1 MMSIRARLAGAMLT
15 TLASFAIT
23 STHAAPVTYEL
34 DPDHTYPS
42 FEADHLGGLSTWRGK
57 FNASSGTVV
66 MDREAGTGTLEVQV
80 EAASIDFGHD
90 KLNEHARSADI
101 FDVAKFPVATYT
113 GTLAKFVD
121 GAPTEVH
128 GELTLKGVTKPLVLQ
143 VDRFVCKPHPMLK
156 KDACGANA
164 TATFDRDAF
173 GVDYGKAYGF
183 DMQTLLRIQ
192 VEAIRAD
199 EPPAM

>member
-1 MMSIRARLAGAMLT
+1 MHIHARVAGAL
-15 TLASFAIT
+15 LATVATIAAT
-23 STHAAPVTYEL
+23 AALAAPVTYTL

-66 MDREAGTGTLEVQV
+66 MDREAGTGTLEVTV
-80 EAASIDFGHD
+80 DATSIDFGHD

-113 GTLAKFVD
+113 GKLAKFVD

-143 VDRFVCKPHPMLK
+143 IDRFVCKPHPMLK
-156 KDACGANA
+156 KEACGANA
-164 TATFDRDAF
+164 TAAFDRDSF

-183 DMQTLLRIQ
+183 DMRTLLRIQ

-199 EPPAM
+199 APTAM

>member
-1 MMSIRARLAGAMLT
+1 MLAAV
-15 TLASFAIT
+15 ASFDMI
-23 STHAAPVTYEL
+23 STLAAPVSYKV

-66 MDREAGTGTLEVQV
+66 MDREAGTGTLEVSIDT
-80 EAASIDFGHD
+80 ASLDFGHD
-90 KLNEHARSADI
+90 KMNEHARSADI
-101 FDVAKFPVATYT
+101 FDVARFPVATYT
-113 GTLAKFVD
+113 GKLAKFVA

-164 TATFDRDAF
+164 TAAFDRDTF

-199 EPPAM
+199 APSAL

>member
-1 MMSIRARLAGAMLT
+1 MPIRARFATIVLAAV
-15 TLASFAIT
+15 ASFAAT
-23 STHAAPVTYEL
+23 STLAAPVTYHL

-66 MDREAGTGTLEVQV
+66 MDREAGTGTLEVRV
-80 EAASIDFGHD
+80 DTGSLDFGND
-90 KLNEHARSADI
+90 KLNDHARSAEI
-101 FDVAKFPVATYT
+101 FDVARFPQATYT
-113 GTLAKFVD
+113 GKLAKFVD

-156 KDACGANA
+156 KDACGADA
-164 TATFDRDAF
+164 TAAFDRDAF

-183 DMQTLLRIQ
+183 DMRTLLRIQ

-199 EPPAM
+199 APSAL

>member
-1 MMSIRARLAGAMLT
+1 MRIRAHFAAAVLATVAS
-15 TLASFAIT
+15 LAVTSSF
-23 STHAAPVTYEL
+23 AAPVTYEL
-34 DPDHTYPS
+34 DPNHTYPS

-57 FNASSGTVV
+57 FNASSGKVV
-66 MDREAGTGTLEVQV
+66 MDREAGTGTLEVRV
-80 EAASIDFGHD
+80 DATSIDFGHD
-90 KLNEHARSADI
+90 KMNEHARSAEI
-101 FDVAKFPVATYT
+101 FDVASFPVATYT
-113 GTLAKFVD
+113 GKLAKFVD

-143 VDRFVCKPHPMLK
+143 IDRFVCKPHPMLK

-164 TATFDRDAF
+164 TASFDRDAF

-183 DMQTLLRIQ
+183 DMRTLLRIQ

-199 EPPAM
+199 EPSAM

>member
-1 MMSIRARLAGAMLT
+1 MMRIRAHFAAAVLATVAS
-15 TLASFAIT
+15 LAVTSSF
-23 STHAAPVTYEL
+23 AAPVTYEL
-34 DPDHTYPS
+34 DPNHTYPS

-57 FNASSGTVV
+57 FNASSGKVV
-66 MDREAGTGTLEVQV
+66 MDREAGTGTLEVRV
-80 EAASIDFGHD
+80 DATSIDFGHD
-90 KLNEHARSADI
+90 KMNEHARSAEI
-101 FDVAKFPVATYT
+101 FDVASFPVATYT
-113 GTLAKFVD
+113 GKLAKFVD

-143 VDRFVCKPHPMLK
+143 IDRFVCKPHPMLK

-164 TATFDRDAF
+164 TASFDRDAF

-183 DMQTLLRIQ
+183 DMRTLLRIQ

-199 EPPAM
+199 EPSAM

>member
-1 MMSIRARLAGAMLT
+1 MPIRTRFAAAVLT
-15 TLASFAIT
+15 MAASFTMT
-23 STHAAPVTYEL
+23 SSLAAPVTYKL

-66 MDREAGTGTLEVQV
+66 MDREAGTGTLEVRV
-80 EAASIDFGHD
+80 DTASIDFGHD

-101 FDVAKFPVATYT
+101 FDVAQFPVATYT

-121 GAPTEVH
+121 GAPTEVD
-128 GELTLKGVTKPLVLQ
+128 GELTLKGVTKPLVLRI
-143 VDRFVCKPHPMLK
+143 DRFVCKPHPMLK
-156 KDACGANA
+156 KEACGADA

-199 EPPAM
+199 EPSAM

>member
-1 MMSIRARLAGAMLT
+1 MPIRIRFAAAML
-15 TLASFAIT
+15 AAVAGFAMT
-23 STHAAPVTYEL
+23 STLAAPVTYRV

-66 MDREAGTGTLEVQV
+66 MDREAGTGTLEVRIDT
-80 EAASIDFGHD
+80 ASVDFGHD
-90 KLNEHARSADI
+90 KMNEHARSADI
-101 FDVAKFPVATYT
+101 FDVASFPVATYT
-113 GTLAKFVD
+113 GRLAKFVD

-128 GELTLKGVTKPLVLQ
+128 GEMTLKGVTKPLVLQ
-143 VDRFVCKPHPMLK
+143 IDRFVCKPHPMLK

-164 TATFDRDAF
+164 TAAFDRDAF

-199 EPPAM
+199 APSAL

>member
-1 MMSIRARLAGAMLT
+1 MSNRARLAAAMLAT
-15 TLASFAIT
+15 VASFTVT
-23 STHAAPVTYEL
+23 SSFAAPVTYKL

-66 MDREAGTGTLEVQV
+66 MDREAGTGTLEVRV
-80 EAASIDFGHD
+80 DTDSIDFGHD
-90 KLNEHARSADI
+90 KMNEHARSADI
-101 FDVAKFPVATYT
+101 FDVARFPLATYT
-113 GTLAKFVD
+113 GKLAKFVD

-143 VDRFVCKPHPMLK
+143 IDRFVCKPHPMLK
-156 KDACGANA
+156 KDVCGADA
-164 TATFDRDAF
+164 SAVFERDAF

-183 DMQTLLRIQ
+183 DMQTVLRIQ

-199 EPPAM
+199 APSAM

>member
-1 MMSIRARLAGAMLT
+1 MQVRARFAAPMLAAV
-15 TLASFAIT
+15 ASFTMT
-23 STHAAPVTYEL
+23 SAFAAPVTYQI

-66 MDREAGTGTLEVQV
+66 MDREAGTGTLEVRV
-80 EAASIDFGHD
+80 DTTTIDFGHD
-90 KLNEHARSADI
+90 KLNEHARSAEI
-101 FDVAKFPVATYT
+101 FDVARFPVANYT
-113 GTLAKFVD
+113 GKLAKFVD

-143 VDRFVCKPHPMLK
+143 IDRFVCRPHPMLK
-156 KDACGANA
+156 KEACGANA
-164 TATFDRDAF
+164 TATFERDTF

-199 EPPAM
+199 APSAL